1 MTLAEYLAE
10 VARIRAVIIEGIF
23 EQPADHRP
31 NSPKVYAAKEE
42 MRALATKAKD
52 ELSEVDYATF
62 MQAAIEAYSQSPD
75 RHSNPIPPPPQ

>member
-10 VARIRAVIIEGIF
+10 VARIRAAIIDGIF

-42 MRALATKAKD
+42 LRALATNAKD
-52 ELSEVDYATF
+52 ELSEADYYTF
-62 MQAAIEAYSQSPD
+62 MEAAKEAYAQSPD
-75 RHSNPIPPPPQ
+75 RHSKPIPPPQ